1 MTLRE
6 LLQLRV
12 DYYGNWNDDTGL
24 GIYDMQMKELVEMLK
39 IPGVVERLGGGDA
52 VFDEKMQKD
61 LMKIKLLLKGNQA
74 GSMKSFNNSYR
85 KINQITDDEQLAY
98 NGIVSGAYGDEL
110 ANDPFRQLNTLTSE
124 VAKVAL
130 EDVMA
135 YA

>member
-1 MTLRE
+1 
-6 LLQLRV
+6 
-12 DYYGNWNDDTGL
+12 
-24 GIYDMQMKELVEMLK
+24 MKELVEILK

-52 VFDEKMQKD
+52 VFDETMQKE
-61 LMKIKLLLKGNQA
+61 LIKIKLLLKANQA
-74 GSMKSFNNSYR
+74 GGMKSFNNSYR
-85 KINQITDDEQLAY
+85 KVNHITNEEQVAY
-98 NGIVSGAYGDEL
+98 NGIASGAYGEEL